1 MKLWL
6 KMLLTGTVLF
16 LSLGA
21 VVSAQ
26 TTFDWRSDWA
36 VADRF
41 TIVEDTTGYHFPSA
55 IAFVP
60 EPGPDPKDPLYFV
73 TELRGTLKVVTNDRS
88 IFTFAENVFQFKP
101 TEELPSGQGQGGMG
115 GICLD
120 PAHGYIFVTFLYTDA
135 NGRMRNNIVRY
146 QSKPGTFSLQP
157 ESFTAFTEVF
167 ANY

>member
-6 KMLLTGTVLF
+6 KMLLTGTILF
-16 LSLGA
+16 LSMGA

-36 VADRF
+36 VADGF

-88 IFTFAENVFQFKP
+88 IFTFAENVFSIQ
-101 TEELPSGQGQGGMG
+101 TGRRITVGSGTRW
-115 GICLD
+115 
-120 PAHGYIFVTFLYTDA
+120 HG
-135 NGRMRNNIVRY
+135 RY
-146 QSKPGTFSLQP
+146 LS
-157 ESFTAFTEVF
+157 
-167 ANY
+167 